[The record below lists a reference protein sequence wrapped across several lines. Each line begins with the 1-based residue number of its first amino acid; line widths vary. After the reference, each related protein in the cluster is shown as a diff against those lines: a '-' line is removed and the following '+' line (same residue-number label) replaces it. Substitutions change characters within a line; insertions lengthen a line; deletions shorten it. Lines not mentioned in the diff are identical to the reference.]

1 MSDDPSMSHFA
12 REMETG
18 AARTLGCIT
27 AVFLLLVG
35 GCLFTFVV
43 ENAHHIHGPT
53 PSFEPEPWERP
64 VPNQPIQRQADPDPP
79 LPEFPPKS
87 DAAEPKKARP
97 RAPVVIS
104 PRDGKAAK
112 IP

>member
-35 GCLFTFVV
+35 GCFLKFILDDISARPKAYF
-43 ENAHHIHGPT
+43 
-53 PSFEPEPWERP
+53 PSSEPEARP
-64 VPNQPIQRQADPDPP
+64 IPDPVIQRQANPP
-79 LPEFPPKS
+79 APEFLPKS
-87 DAAEPKKARP
+87 DAAEPKKAKP
-97 RAPVVIS
+97 RAPVVIA